1 MRRPLPVITVWLALT
16 AAACSSPKPAAPA
29 ATVPAASNTPTAE
42 DVPAPVDPPPA
53 APVLAP
59 AERKPRTAL
68 QEEYHALALKNLCPE
83 GFPLLQ
89 GSWRFI
95 GESKVAD
102 YRDELTIAATRF
114 REDLTGR
121 AEDGTTETG
130 HLEGEM
136 RCLFSN
142 RLLVMVDKVVPEGAF
157 GNRSGDSYPCDILG
171 DLSGRGE
178 KMLIICYFDWDLR
191 TAAGLEFE
199 YERVK

>member
-1 MRRPLPVITVWLALT
+1 MRRPLPVIAAWLVLAV
-16 AAACSSPKPAAPA
+16 AACSSPKPSAPA
-29 ATVPAASNTPTAE
+29 SAAEATTSE
-42 DVPAPVDPPPA
+42 DVPAQVDPAPAPAPA
-53 APVLAP
+53 AP
-59 AERKPRTAL
+59 RKPRTAL
-68 QEEYHALALKNLCPE
+68 QEEYHSLALKNLCPE

-95 GESKVAD
+95 GESKMED
-102 YRDELTIAATRF
+102 YRDELTIERTHF
-114 REDLTGR
+114 REDLAGR
-121 AEDGTTETG
+121 TSSGATETG

-142 RLLVMVDKVVPEGAF
+142 RLLVMVDKAVPEGAF
-157 GNRSGDSYPCDILG
+157 GNRAGDSYPCDILG